1 MARGHATMTETTKYK
16 RRTFKDVETEAHA
29 RGRKEGY
36 LEGRKSLELDMD
48 RLLSRN
54 HMLHAR
60 LSQGLWSRLTGL
72 FQRS

>member
-1 MARGHATMTETTKYK
+1 MARGHATMTKATKYK
-16 RRTFKDVETEAHA
+16 RRTFKDVETEAYA
-29 RGRKEGY
+29 RGRKEGH

-48 RLLSRN
+48 HLLFRN
-54 HMLHAR
+54 RMLHER

>member
-1 MARGHATMTETTKYK
+1 MTETTKYK
-16 RRTFKDVETEAHA
+16 RRTFKEVETEAHA

-48 RLLSRN
+48 RL
-54 HMLHAR
+54 HAR

>member
-1 MARGHATMTETTKYK
+1 MARGHAAMTETTKYK
-16 RRTFKDVETEAHA
+16 RRTFKEVEAAGYA

-36 LEGRKSLELDMD
+36 SEGRKSLELDMEL
-48 RLLSRN
+48 LLSRN
-54 HMLHAR
+54 HLLHAR

>member
-1 MARGHATMTETTKYK
+1 MTETTKYK
-16 RRTFKDVETEAHA
+16 RRTFKEVEAEAYA

-36 LEGRKSLELDMD
+36 SEGRKSLEPDMD
-48 RLLSRN
+48 GLLSRN
-54 HMLHAR
+54 YLLHAR